1 MRLWAAMIAV
11 MLAAGCASQL
21 GQSIPLL
28 PGNSPEAQRQAIARV
43 LDEVHQGIEKKKI
56 FAVLGNVSA
65 AYADE
70 AGRNQDRVR
79 EELKAFF
86 SSWRTVRVTRTNPR
100 LKVEGNEAM
109 ALEAIGVIAEPLKVD
124 GSPLNWFGELRISLQ
139 RDAEGKWMITR
150 VSAAQ

>member
-1 MRLWAAMIAV
+1 MRLWAGFLAV
-11 MLAAGCASQL
+11 VFTVGCASQL
-21 GQSIPLL
+21 GQSIPIL
-28 PGNSPEAQRQAIARV
+28 PGNAPEVQRQEIARV
-43 LDEVHQGIEKKKI
+43 LDEVHQGLEKKKI

-79 EELKAFF
+79 EELREFF

-100 LKVEGNEAM
+100 LKVEGNEAL
-109 ALEAIGVIAEPLKVD
+109 ALEAIGVIAEPLRVD
-124 GSPLNWFGELRISLQ
+124 GSPLNWFGEVRIALR
-139 RDAEGKWMITR
+139 RDADGKWMITR